1 MLTASIPPVNPRN
14 LRNQSA
20 GLGISPHVRAF
31 LANWISDYGSKA
43 GRIMKVIGF
52 NGFDP
57 TLSQAIVGGHE
68 LRAEVIPQLEAWLNK
83 QGFR

>member
-1 MLTASIPPVNPRN
+1 
-14 LRNQSA
+14 
-20 GLGISPHVRAF
+20 
-31 LANWISDYGSKA
+31 
-43 GRIMKVIGF
+43 MKVIGF
-52 NGFDP
+52 KGFDP